1 MWQPNQKKKIRE
13 YVFSQCV
20 DFFVSRSRQ
29 HKKTNKKEDSNKRK
43 QNCFFP
49 TFTDFPIAK

>member
-1 MWQPNQKKKIRE
+1 MWQPNQKKKFRE

-49 TFTDFPIAK
+49 TFTGFPIAK